1 MPFLPLSGGK
11 GFLFFYWV
19 CGGCKK
25 SSPDRTEPPF
35 FFTLTMSCGGL
46 WLQPLGTG
54 HDLGRKTFRSRHD
67 LSSYVALPVH
77 TGITWKMSLPRACH
91 SSSSSC
97 LFSLALKVFDVARVS
112 TLAAVASSS
121 SSPKDAANL
130 TFATTTTKQQSV
142 LFKIYGAYTFQA
154 KFVRYI
160 LRRSRKFRTRV
171 SKGETITFP
180 VPRPR
185 SFSRQSEDTLT
196 RLLSSRSH

>member
-25 SSPDRTEPPF
+25 SSPDRTEPPPEPPF
-35 FFTLTMSCGGL
+35 FLTLTMSCGGL
-46 WLQPLGTG
+46 WLQPPGAD
-54 HDLGRKTFRSRHD
+54 HDLGRKTFRSRHG

-77 TGITWKMSLPRACH
+77 TGITWIMTLPRACH
-91 SSSSSC
+91 SSSSSSC
-97 LFSLALKVFDVARVS
+97 LCSLALKVFDVARVS
-112 TLAAVASSS
+112 TLAAAASSS

-154 KFVRYI
+154 KLVRYI

-180 VPRPR
+180 VP
-185 SFSRQSEDTLT
+185 
-196 RLLSSRSH
+196 